1 MFIFLPIEDLS
12 MAELLNET
20 AKIIYKI
27 NTCNFFKEY
36 RFYLR
41 IFNYVECC
49 VRMAK

>member
-1 MFIFLPIEDLS
+1 MFIYLPIEDLS

-36 RFYLR
+36 RFL
-41 IFNYVECC
+41 FKNL
-49 VRMAK
+49 